1 MILQIICLIWYFLRS
16 NKIASSLVIVLA
28 VTLGFNMFSR
38 FTFINSTE
46 YILIFD
52 LYFSLLSTLF
62 FVLIVFGY
70 LSKYRVGKIAVY
82 KSVKKSKLIV
92 LLWVL
97 VIIYNWLKLVTSYGG
112 ILPFL
117 FDSYNV
123 FSDYEGDLVQYT
135 FFLQLGH
142 LLFPI
147 VLFDE
152 NMKNWRL
159 RRLVLLL
166 LLVPPLISV
175 LFHFRRSVLI
185 MYGLYWL
192 FYIIRDKGYIIQVKK
207 LILLGIIALFAVM
220 VFPKLRS
227 VAYSG
232 SLDIASLIGVNNMA
246 SSKTMGDYGNGV
258 YVAMASL
265 NGVNYSISILGT
277 VFKDLVPSKFIGR
290 ELKDSILSA
299 LGDPRKV
306 VFEEFGLNL
315 PGNEYMGGVAL
326 LIHDFGIFY
335 ILSGLLLG
343 MALRFIDDRRWKSP
357 ALHAIFIPVFINGLI
372 FSPHVVIIVLL
383 KYLFLLFTISTK
395 YVKI

>member
-1 MILQIICLIWYFLRS
+1 MILQIIGLIWYFLRS
-16 NKIASSLVIVLA
+16 NKIASSLVIVLG

-52 LYFSLLSTLF
+52 LSFSLLSTLF
-62 FVLIVFGY
+62 FVMVLFGY

-82 KSVKKSKLIV
+82 KSLKKSKFIV

-152 NMKNWRL
+152 NLKNWRL

-207 LILLGIIALFAVM
+207 LILFGIIALFAVM
-220 VFPKLRS
+220 FFPKLRS

-232 SLDIASLIGVNNMA
+232 SFDIASLIGINNMA

-258 YVAMASL
+258 YVAMGSL
-265 NGVNYSISILGT
+265 NRVNYSISILGT

-335 ILSGLLLG
+335 LLSGLLLG

-357 ALHAIFIPVFINGLI
+357 ALHAILIPVFINGLI
-372 FSPHVVIIVLL
+372 FSPHVVIIVLF